1 MVVAATR
8 ATAAVAAVVLIVVRR
23 VSLMAIALRVL
34 TVTLRRVLMRILLV
48 PKRIHGPKRRQAH
61 TQVALSNR
69 HGHLMVATTAVTTTI
84 AHRALAV
91 TPVTM
96 VAATS
101 VVVKTAV
108 QRLLIAVVRTRVSV
122 LHALTRIH
130 VPTRRPVPTK
140 VVKSVV
146 HSAAIV
152 HMLVLPLVTAS
163 AMIAQRVLSA
173 TVIRVRLLIAHHA
186 PILIVR
192 IAVIVSHVRSALPL
206 PGANTHRV
214 HVPSVRSHSSA
225 QSVRNTRHVQ
235 RVRSSMKLA
244 RRVTRSPLLVRPQR
258 HRLMVVIAPHVALP
272 NRLNMLQR

>member
-1 MVVAATR
+1 M
-8 ATAAVAAVVLIVVRR
+8 
-23 VSLMAIALRVL
+23 
-34 TVTLRRVLMRILLV
+34 
-48 PKRIHGPKRRQAH
+48 
-61 TQVALSNR
+61 
-69 HGHLMVATTAVTTTI
+69 
-84 AHRALAV
+84 
-91 TPVTM
+91 
-96 VAATS
+96 
-101 VVVKTAV
+101 
-108 QRLLIAVVRTRVSV
+108 

-214 HVPSVRSHSSA
+214 HVSSVRSHSSA
-225 QSVRNTRHVQ
+225 QSVPNTRRVQ
-235 RVRSSMKLA
+235 RVRSSTKLA
-244 RRVTRSPLLVRPQR
+244 RHVTPSVLRVQPRRPR
-258 HRLMVVIAPHVALP
+258 PMVATARLAVLP
-272 NRLNMLQR
+272 NRLNMLRQ

>member
-1 MVVAATR
+1 MAVVTPV
-8 ATAAVAAVVLIVVRR
+8 TAVVAAVVLIVVRR
-23 VSLMAIALRVL
+23 ASPMVIVLRVRMATRL
-34 TVTLRRVLMRILLV
+34 PVLMRILPV
-48 PKRIHGPKRRQAH
+48 PKRIHARKRRQAH
-61 TQVALSNR
+61 TRVALSNR

-152 HMLVLPLVTAS
+152 HMLVRPLVTAS
-163 AMIAQRVLSA
+163 AMIAQRVLSV
-173 TVIRVRLLIAHHA
+173 TVTHVRLLIAHHA
-186 PILIVR
+186 PILTVR

-235 RVRSSMKLA
+235 RVRSSTKLV
-244 RRVTRSPLLVRPQR
+244 RRVTPSALPVPPQR
-258 HRLMVVIAPHVALP
+258 HLPTVAIARLAVPP
-272 NRLNMLQR
+272 SRLNMLRQ